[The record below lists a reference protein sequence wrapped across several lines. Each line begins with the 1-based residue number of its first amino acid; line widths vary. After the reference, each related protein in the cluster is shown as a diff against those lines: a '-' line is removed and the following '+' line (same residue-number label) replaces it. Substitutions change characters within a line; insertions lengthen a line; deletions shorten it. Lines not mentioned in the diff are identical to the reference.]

1 MDFPK
6 AVKHM
11 MIDADMSQIE
21 IANKLNISK
30 QNFYALLKKQD
41 FRLNSD
47 IINIA
52 DILGYDLITPANKY
66 KLGSFTISIE

>member
-1 MDFPK
+1 MDFPN

-11 MIDADMSQIE
+11 MIDADMTQVD

-30 QNFYALLKKQD
+30 QNFYALLQKQD
-41 FRLNSD
+41 FRLNAD

-52 DILGYDLITPANKY
+52 DILGYDVRLTFVNRKTQD
-66 KLGSFTISIE
+66 TIECK

>member
-11 MIDADMSQIE
+11 MIDADMTQVD

-30 QNFYALLKKQD
+30 QNFYALLQKQD
-41 FRLNSD
+41 FRLNAD

-52 DILGYDLITPANKY
+52 DILGYDVRLTFVNRKTQD
-66 KLGSFTISIE
+66 TIECK